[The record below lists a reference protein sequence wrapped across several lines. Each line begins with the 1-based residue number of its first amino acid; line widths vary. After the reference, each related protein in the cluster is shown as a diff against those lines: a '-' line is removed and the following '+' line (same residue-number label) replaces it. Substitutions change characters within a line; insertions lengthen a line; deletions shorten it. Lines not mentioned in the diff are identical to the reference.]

1 MAVLESFWPQI
12 IALLVPV
19 VHVAGLLHAAHA
31 VMRVR
36 SAEGTIGWVMA
47 LITFPYLAVPLYWI
61 LGRSRFRGY
70 VLARRARDGPL
81 ADAFAEVRTALA
93 ACEHHEDPP
102 HPLMRPAKRLAGLPV
117 TTGND
122 IELLINGEAAFQRL
136 FEDIRRARDYLL
148 VLFFI
153 VKGDEAGTRFKD
165 ALIERAR
172 AGVRVFFLYD
182 EVGSFLLPEPYLDD
196 LRRAG
201 VETLAFATTL
211 GKGNRFQINFR
222 NHRKIVVVDGRV
234 ALSGGMNIGD
244 EYAGVHTELGIWRDT
259 LVRVEGPAAQ
269 CLQLVFVEDWNW
281 AAGAP
286 PPRLTWQ
293 TPDNARCATGS
304 GQRVLVIPTGPAD
317 PLESCHLFFIEAIG
331 TARRRIWITSPYFVP
346 DEAVVCAL
354 QAAAVR
360 GVDVRI
366 LLPSRADHV
375 LVYLSSFS
383 FLHEM
388 DAAGVRVFRYQCG
401 FLHQKVMLIDHE
413 LAAIG
418 TANLDNRSFRLNF
431 EVITLT
437 QDLAFAREVEA
448 MLEADFRNS
457 KAVTAREYTS
467 RPAWFRIA
475 VRFARLMT
483 PIQ

>member
-1 MAVLESFWPQI
+1 MFEKYWLEI
-12 IALLVPV
+12 VGLIVPV
-19 VHVAGLLHAAHA
+19 MHAAGLLHAAHA

-61 LGRSRFRGY
+61 LGRSKFRGY
-70 VLARRARDGPL
+70 ILARRARDSPL
-81 ADAFAEVRTALA
+81 ADTFTEVRRSLA
-93 ACEHHEDPP
+93 ACELHDDPP
-102 HPLMRPAKRLAGLPV
+102 HPLLRPAARLAGLPV
-117 TTGND
+117 TSSNEL
-122 IELLINGEAAFQRL
+122 ELLINGKAAFERMFQ
-136 FEDIRRARDYLL
+136 DIAAAEDYLL

-153 VKGDEAGTRFKD
+153 VKGDEVGTTFKH
-165 ALIERAR
+165 ALIERAA

-182 EVGSFLLPEPYLDD
+182 EIGSHQLSAEYFED
-196 LRRAG
+196 LRNAG
-201 VETLAFATTL
+201 VQAVPFATTL

-222 NHRKIVVVDGRV
+222 NHRKIVVIDGKT

-244 EYAGVHTELGIWRDT
+244 EYTGVVTDMGRWRDT
-259 LVRVEGPAAQ
+259 MVRVAGPAAQ

-281 AAGAP
+281 ATGRP
-286 PPRLTWQ
+286 PENLTWQ
-293 TPDNARCATGS
+293 PPDLARCATGA

-331 TARRRIWITSPYFVP
+331 MARRRIWITSPYFVP
-346 DEAVVCAL
+346 DRAVVSAL

-366 LLPSRADHV
+366 LLPSRPDHV

-383 FLHEM
+383 FLPEM
-388 DAAGVRVFRYQCG
+388 DVAGVNVFRYKDG
-401 FLHQKVMLIDHE
+401 FLHQKVMLIDDE

-431 EVITLT
+431 EVITLI
-437 QDLAFAREVEA
+437 QDLHFAREVEA
-448 MLEADFRNS
+448 MLKADFEKS
-457 KAVTAREYTS
+457 KRVTAKEYIK
-467 RPAWFRIA
+467 RPLWFRVA
-475 VRFARLMT
+475 VRLARLLT

>member
-1 MAVLESFWPQI
+1 MLEKYWLEI
-12 IALLVPV
+12 VGLIVPM
-19 VHVAGLLHAAHA
+19 VHAAGFLHAAHA

-61 LGRSRFRGY
+61 LGRSKFRGY
-70 VLARRARDGPL
+70 VLARRARDTPL
-81 ADAFAEVRTALA
+81 ADAFFEVRQSLA
-93 ACEHHEDPP
+93 ACEQHDDPP
-102 HPLMRPAKRLAGLPV
+102 HPLMRPAAKLSGLPL
-117 TTGND
+117 TSGNEL
-122 IELLINGEAAFQRL
+122 ELLINGKAAFDRM
-136 FEDIRRARDYLL
+136 FEDIAQAQDYLL
-148 VLFFI
+148 VLFYI
-153 VKGDEAGTRFKD
+153 VKGDIIGTKFKD
-165 ALIERAR
+165 ALIERAA
-172 AGVRVFFLYD
+172 AGVRVFFLFD
-182 EVGSFLLPEPYLDD
+182 EIGSYHLPGEFLED
-196 LRRAG
+196 LRKAG
-201 VETLAFATTL
+201 VNAVPFATTL

-222 NHRKIVVVDGRV
+222 NHRKIVVIDGKV

-244 EYAGVHTELGIWRDT
+244 EYTGIETEVGIWRDT

-281 AAGAP
+281 ATGAP
-286 PPRLTWQ
+286 PERLTWQ
-293 TPDNARCATGS
+293 PTDAARCASGS

-317 PLESCHLFFIEAIG
+317 RLDSCHLYFIEAISV
-331 TARRRIWITSPYFVP
+331 ARRRIWITSPYFVP
-346 DEAVVCAL
+346 DRAIVSAL

-383 FLHEM
+383 FLKEM
-388 DAAGVRVFRYQCG
+388 DDAGVSIYRYQDG
-401 FLHQKVMLIDHE
+401 FLHQKVMLVDSE
-413 LAAIG
+413 LSSVG

-437 QDLAFAREVEA
+437 QDLAFAKEVEE
-448 MLEADFRNS
+448 MLIADFESS
-457 KAVTAREYTS
+457 KQVTAKEYTE
-467 RPAWFRIA
+467 RPIWFRVA